1 MRYRFMHT
9 VGRCKQPFALT
20 SQYADNYYKSQA
32 GGLLPP
38 YIGTRYQRGTG
49 LGSTLLSSLSR
60 IAIPL
65 LKRTA
70 TAVGKRALDTGIKL
84 AGDLVSGQNLK
95 KATKRR
101 AKESGR
107 KLLED
112 IIKAQ
117 TGRGRGKNFQV
128 IFPPRKSQS
137 NRGRPRKKGKVV
149 KLGRKGLRRGENWTY
164 LSDRIRHGFNSSYK
178 LRLHQI

>member
-1 MRYRFMHT
+1 MRYGFMHT
-9 VGRCKQPFALT
+9 VGRCKQPSALT
-20 SQYADNYYKSQA
+20 SQYADSYYKSQA

-60 IAIPL
+60 IALPL
-65 LKRTA
+65 LKRMA
-70 TAVGKRALDTGIKL
+70 TAVGKRALDTWIKL

-95 KATKRR
+95 KAKKQRT
-101 AKESGR
+101 KESGR

-117 TGRGRGKNFQV
+117 TGRGKGQNFQV
-128 IFPPRKSQS
+128 IFPPKKKSKHQRKA
-137 NRGRPRKKGKVV
+137 NKKGKGG
-149 KLGRKGLRRGENWTY
+149 KAGKKRAPPGRKLDIFE
-164 LSDRIRHGFNSSYK
+164 
-178 LRLHQI
+178 